1 MSTDARLFKAGQI
14 ADGVDTAGARH
25 NLLVNPDGSLAV
37 AGAGGTGAG
46 VPTTPS
52 AKPST
57 ATGSPTRF
65 ANLGANATLNVK
77 PTTGNVF
84 SLYCHNANAA
94 SRYLQLH
101 NTATVP
107 ADQDVPLYSFLVPTL
122 GQTIIGEDFFSAAG
136 ANFST
141 GIAFA
146 FSTTKATYTA
156 GTNTDQ
162 NTVVH
167 FK

>member
-1 MSTDARLFKAGQI
+1 MSATLKKAAGQV
-14 ADGVDTAGARH
+14 ANAVDSGGSVH
-25 NLLVNPDGSLAV
+25 NILCGTDGSLQVTGV
-37 AGAGGTGAG
+37 AGAAVAVGPG
-46 VPTTPS
+46 

-57 ATGSPTRF
+57 ATASPTRF

-77 PTTGNVF
+77 AAPGNVF
-84 SLYCHNANAA
+84 ALYCHNANAA
-94 SRYLQLH
+94 SRYIQLH
-101 NTATVP
+101 NTATTP

-122 GQTIIGEDFFSAAG
+122 GQTIIGEDFFSMAG

-167 FK
+167 YK

>member
-1 MSTDARLFKAGQI
+1 MIVQDLSTADTLRFQNPGVYVQGLA
-14 ADGVDTAGARH
+14 ADGTPVQI
-25 NLLVNPDGSLAV
+25 
-37 AGAGGTGAG
+37 GGT
-46 VPTTPS
+46 PT
-52 AKPST
+52 KPST
-57 ATGSPTRF
+57 AASSPTRF

-77 PTTGNVF
+77 ATSGNVF

-94 SRYLQLH
+94 SRYIQLH
-101 NTATVP
+101 NTATTP

-122 GQTIIGEDFFSAAG
+122 GQTIIGEDFFSTAG

-162 NTVVH
+162 NTVIH
-167 FK
+167 YK

>member
-1 MSTDARLFKAGQI
+1 MIVQDLTASDPLRFQNPGVYVQGIDALGNPVQI
-14 ADGVDTAGARH
+14 
-25 NLLVNPDGSLAV
+25 
-37 AGAGGTGAG
+37 GGT
-46 VPTTPS
+46 P

-57 ATGSPTRF
+57 AASSPTRF

-77 PTTGNVF
+77 ASSGNVF
-84 SLYCHNANAA
+84 SLYCYNDNAA
-94 SRYLQLH
+94 LRFIQLH

-107 ADQDVPLYSFLVPTL
+107 ADQAVPLYSFPVNPSNFSL
-122 GQTIIGEDFFSAAG
+122 IDEAFFSAAG

-146 FSTTKATYTA
+146 FSTTRNTYTA

-162 NTVVH
+162 ATVIH